1 MPFDD
6 AVSGAMALFGEKY
19 GDEVRARHRLAR
31 AVRRHARARTGDI
44 GLFKI
49 VVEGGVAAGIRR
61 VEAITGD
68 NALRYVQELD
78 ALNEAAA
85 ALKAQPSELCRASR
99 RCRTR

>member
-1 MPFDD
+1 VLDI
-6 AVSGAMALFGEKY
+6 G
-19 GDEVRARHRLAR
+19 LAR

-78 ALNEAAA
+78 ARVNEAAA